1 MAAVLVVEDDN
12 DLSDL
17 VAHHLRREG
26 YDVTSVNDGARAVE
40 LTRADPPALIILD
53 LMLPGLPGLEV
64 CRRIRSQP
72 QTAGVPIIMVTARS
86 SEADRVVGLE
96 LGADDYVTKP
106 FSPRELVARVRA
118 VLRRGLREEVPARRE
133 RLDFGE
139 LQIDLDAYRVT
150 LRGETVALTPT
161 QLKMLFLMASHPERA
176 FTREQIIQQA
186 CGGDIFIEARTVDSH
201 VSRIR
206 SQLGEAPG
214 GGWYVETVRGVG
226 YRFRAKRP

>member
-1 MAAVLVVEDDN
+1 MPAVLVVEDDQ
-12 DLSDL
+12 DLSEL

-26 YDVTSVNDGARAVE
+26 YDVASEPDGGRAIE
-40 LTRADPPALIILD
+40 RTRRDPPDLVILD
-53 LMLPGLPGLEV
+53 LMLPGVPGLEV
-64 CRRIRSQP
+64 CRRLRLQP
-72 QTAGVPIIMVTARS
+72 ETSGVPIIMLTARA

-118 VLRRGLREEVPARRE
+118 VLRRGTRDELPPRRE
-133 RLDFGE
+133 VLDFGE
-139 LQIDLDAYRVT
+139 LRVDLGAYRVT
-150 LRGETVALTPT
+150 VRGEPVPLTPT
-161 QLKMLFLMASHPERA
+161 QLRMLFLMASHPERA

-186 CGGDIFIEARTVDSH
+186 CSGDIFVEARTVDSH

-226 YRFRAKRP
+226 YRFRARP